1 MKKLEIKYLSDDWY
15 DMDYV
20 LFHAC
25 FQTLVNYIENEDP
38 FEVIDWDWDERYQ
51 LIKKEM
57 QDLYKWYNDQWDG
70 EKWEI
75 YLSDKQIDEDPFMD
89 EKIMDEML
97 QRLIEIKRYM
107 WT

>member
-1 MKKLEIKYLSDDWY
+1 MKNLEIKYLSDDWY
-15 DMDYV
+15 DMNYV

-38 FEVIDWDWDERYQ
+38 F
-51 LIKKEM
+51 
-57 QDLYKWYNDQWDG
+57 
-70 EKWEI
+70 
-75 YLSDKQIDEDPFMD
+75 MD

-97 QRLIEIKRYM
+97 QRLIEIKGYM